1 MRSMQPDSAIGQV
14 RSTISG
20 GRRRRIHSG
29 WCARQSIIRAGVKDE
44 LPEYVLRVIEAD
56 GSRFHGKAPGE
67 IDWSAPERQTR
78 AVAEFLTSLDAES
91 GDAGDGTLT
100 TRVLPG
106 AIMLRPDYEG
116 AWLKMRFRLGR
127 GSDGRCSSKSLSRQ
141 GSSMKLCHR
150 RWFLNLSAGFA
161 ALPTLSRIG
170 WTQGYPTHPIRLVAP
185 FPPGG
190 SIDLTARLIGQWLTE
205 RLGEQVVIE
214 NRPGAGGNV
223 GSESA
228 LHSSSDGYTL
238 LLCSVANAISITLY
252 EKLNY
257 NFRDVSPVAGIS
269 RAPNVML
276 VHPSVPA
283 KTVPEF
289 IAYAKA
295 NPGKINMGSSGTGTS
310 IHMSGE
316 LFKLMTGVNMQHVP
330 YRGSAP
336 MLTDLIAGQVQIA
349 FDNLQPSIAHIKAGK
364 LRALAVTTGTRS
376 EALPDLPTVGD
387 FVTGY
392 EASTW
397 NGICAP
403 KNTPAEIIDRLNQ
416 EINAGLADQRLKARL
431 AEMGAWGLPGSP
443 ADYGSFITQEIEK
456 WAKVV
461 HASNLKVE

>member
-1 MRSMQPDSAIGQV
+1 LA
-14 RSTISG
+14 
-20 GRRRRIHSG
+20 
-29 WCARQSIIRAGVKDE
+29 
-44 LPEYVLRVIEAD
+44 
-56 GSRFHGKAPGE
+56 
-67 IDWSAPERQTR
+67 
-78 AVAEFLTSLDAES
+78 
-91 GDAGDGTLT
+91 
-100 TRVLPG
+100 
-106 AIMLRPDYEG
+106 
-116 AWLKMRFRLGR
+116 
-127 GSDGRCSSKSLSRQ
+127 
-141 GSSMKLCHR
+141 
-150 RWFLNLSAGFA
+150 AGFA
-161 ALPTLSRIG
+161 ALPALSRIG